1 MLAICRE
8 QSTIH
13 SRRISR
19 TGRRLWA
26 WLVVAGFGLWLHLPV
41 FAQQSP
47 PVEQSAVARI
57 EGPTIS
63 DASSDVR
70 YRIGPGDVL
79 SINVRKSP
87 ELSVD
92 AVRVDQRGMIRI
104 PMIEGDVSAAC
115 RTESDL
121 ADQITKLYMEYK
133 RNPNVSVYVRD
144 FQSRPV
150 AVIGAIN
157 GAGQFRLQRRVRLA
171 ELLTFA
177 GGPSSRAGRIV
188 NIIHTSEPYV
198 CPGVPVD
205 PKIAPGSDSI
215 SVFKLDDT
223 LKGKEDANPFVAA
236 GDIVSVPD
244 AEQVFI
250 IGHVVQPQAIAL
262 HDKQITIS
270 KAIAMS
276 GGPARD
282 ASTSHVRI
290 IREIGDQGKQ
300 EMLVDLKAVMK
311 QKAPD
316 IILAPNDIVE
326 VPSSAG
332 KTVLTSL
339 TGAIAPTLSNVP
351 IRLIP

>member
-223 LKGKEDANPFVAA
+223 LK
-236 GDIVSVPD
+236 
-244 AEQVFI
+244 
-250 IGHVVQPQAIAL
+250 
-262 HDKQITIS
+262 
-270 KAIAMS
+270 
-276 GGPARD
+276 
-282 ASTSHVRI
+282 
-290 IREIGDQGKQ
+290 
-300 EMLVDLKAVMK
+300 
-311 QKAPD
+311 
-316 IILAPNDIVE
+316 
-326 VPSSAG
+326 
-332 KTVLTSL
+332 
-339 TGAIAPTLSNVP
+339 
-351 IRLIP
+351 